1 MKIAGAL
8 FAGTLAG
15 VAALTTLTS
24 GTSPQLSPVG
34 DSTAV
39 TSSVVESSAPCP
51 AGTVERED
59 SCVKT
64 VAVPVTAASTDDDA
78 DGPSAAPKPSD
89 VSRPVPAAHSAEPA
103 EPAEAPE
110 SDATNDDNDGEHD
123 SDANEVEHEGEHA
136 DSDEAEHESDD

>member
-64 VAVPVTAASTDDDA
+64 VAVPVTAARTDDDA
-78 DGPSAAPKPSD
+78 DEPSAAPKPSD

-103 EPAEAPE
+103 EAPE
-110 SDATNDDNDGEHD
+110 SDATNDDNDSEHD
-123 SDANEVEHEGEHA
+123 SAANEDEHEDEHA
-136 DSDEAEHESDD
+136 DSDEGEHESDD